1 MSSRG
6 AASGSG
12 DEGSAIPADP
22 SGLGRTGAPRDD
34 RQRRRWPLVLGGTV
48 AAVALV
54 AGGGGAYLNARLR
67 ASLPQEEGERAVKG
81 LGAPVRIER
90 DAHGV
95 PVVRGGSRLDV
106 ARATGFL
113 HAQERFFQ
121 MDLLRRSA
129 AGELAALFGR
139 PALEMDREARV
150 VRPRLVARRA
160 VKALR
165 ADERDMLSAYAA
177 GVNAGLASLGAP
189 PFEYVTLRSEP
200 AKWQDEDSLLCAFA
214 MYRDLQ
220 GRQPWGESVLGTMR
234 ETLPPELA
242 AFLAP
247 VGTEWDA
254 PIEGG
259 KIAMPAVPGPEVVDL
274 RKTKADAAA
283 ARVLPPSPEPA
294 VLAVLGRPV
303 GLQPTG
309 DDDAFVRGSNNWAV
323 AGAHTAHG
331 GALVANDMHLGI
343 SVPNTWY
350 RLSLVFPGADGER
363 RVTGVT
369 LPGAPFVVAGSNGHV
384 AWGFTN
390 SEGDWAD
397 LVLLE
402 PDPKNPDAY
411 LTPEGPRTLERETET
426 IEVKGEKAET
436 LAVESTIWGPVI
448 DKDGAG
454 RRRAL
459 AWVALREGGLNAAL
473 VRMESVRDLDEAQA
487 LAPEAGI
494 PNQNF
499 VVADAAGRVG
509 WTIIGRIPRRVGFDG
524 SVPTSWADGTRRW
537 DGWLPGAEYPRVVD
551 PPSGRIWTANA
562 RVVGGEKLAK
572 VGVGGYDLGARQ
584 GQIRDDLLA
593 LDKAS
598 ESDMLHV
605 QLDDRALFLARWQ
618 KLLLDTLTPDAVAQ
632 DARRAEARRLAEA
645 WGGHASIDSVG
656 YRVVRTFRE
665 RVRGYVLDPLL
676 APARARDE
684 KRLRPGS
691 APNSRWEGPVWALVT
706 ERPAHLLDPRYESWE
721 ALLLAAVDA
730 SVEELTKDG
739 RPLAART
746 WGERNT
752 TLIRH
757 PLSRAVPQLGSFLD
771 MPREPLPGDNHMPR
785 FQAPTSGASER
796 FSVSPGREDR
806 GYFHM
811 PCGQSGHPL
820 SPHYADGHAAWAKG
834 EPTPFL
840 PGPAV
845 HVLTLVP
852 GP

>member
-1 MSSRG
+1 M
-6 AASGSG
+6 
-12 DEGSAIPADP
+12 
-22 SGLGRTGAPRDD
+22 
-34 RQRRRWPLVLGGTV
+34 
-48 AAVALV
+48 
-54 AGGGGAYLNARLR
+54 
-67 ASLPQEEGERAVKG
+67 EGERAVAG

-90 DAHGV
+90 DALGV

-129 AGELAALFGR
+129 AGELAALIGR

-150 VRPRLVARRA
+150 LRLRLVARRA

-165 ADERDMLSAYAA
+165 ADERDMLAAYTSGA
-177 GVNAGLASLGAP
+177 NAGLAALGAP
-189 PFEYVTLRSEP
+189 PFEYLALRSEP
-200 AKWQDEDSLLCAFA
+200 VKWRDEDSLLCALA

-220 GRQPWGESVLGTMR
+220 GRQPSQESVLGLMR
-234 ETLPPELA
+234 ETLPPALA

-254 PIEGG
+254 PIEGDP
-259 KIAMPAVPGPEVVDL
+259 IPMPAVPGPEVVDL
-274 RKTKADAAA
+274 RRAQPEEAV
-283 ARVLPPSPEPA
+283 ARVSSPSDPGA
-294 VLAVLGRPV
+294 LAFLGVPI
-303 GLQPTG
+303 GLGSAG
-309 DDDAFVRGSNNWAV
+309 DDDAVRGSNNWAV
-323 AGAHTAHG
+323 AGTHTADG
-331 GALVANDMHLGI
+331 GALLANDMHLGI

-350 RLSLVFPGADGER
+350 RLSLVFPGVDGER

-402 PDPKNPDAY
+402 PDPANPEAY
-411 LTPEGPRTLERETET
+411 LTPEGPRKLERETET
-426 IEVKGEKAET
+426 IEVKGEKAEA

-448 DKDGAG
+448 DKDHAG

-459 AWVALREGGLNAAL
+459 AWVALREGGLNASL
-473 VRMESVRDLDEAQA
+473 VRMESVGGLDEAQA

-499 VVADAAGRVG
+499 VVADTAGRIG
-509 WTIIGRIPRRVGFDG
+509 WTIIGRIPRRVGQDG

-537 DGWLPGAEYPRVVD
+537 DGWLAPADYPRVVD

-562 RVVGGEKLAK
+562 RVVSGEKLAR

-593 LDKAS
+593 IEKATA
-598 ESDMLHV
+598 SDMLRV

-618 KLLLDTLTPDAVAQ
+618 RLLLGVLTPEAVAN
-632 DARRAEARRLAEA
+632 DPRRAEARRLVEA
-645 WGGHASIDSVG
+645 WGARAAIDSVG
-656 YRVVRTFRE
+656 YRVVRAFRE
-665 RVRGYVLDPLL
+665 RVRDLVLDPLL
-676 APARARDE
+676 APARARDP
-684 KRLRPGS
+684 KLRPGT
-691 APNSRWEGPVWALVT
+691 APNARWEGPVWALVT
-706 ERPAHLLDPRYESWE
+706 ERPAHLLDPRHASWD
-721 ALLLAAVDA
+721 ALLLAALDA
-730 SVEELTKDG
+730 ALEELTTNA

-757 PLSRAVPQLGSFLD
+757 PLSRAVPQLGGFLD

-785 FQAPTSGASER
+785 FQSPSAGASER
-796 FSVSPGREDR
+796 FAVSPGREDQ

-834 EPTPFL
+834 EKTPFL

>member
-1 MSSRG
+1 MTTPT
-6 AASGSG
+6 
-12 DEGSAIPADP
+12 D
-22 SGLGRTGAPRDD
+22 GR
-34 RQRRRWPLVLGGTV
+34 RRRWPLVLGGSV
-48 AAVALV
+48 AAAALA

-67 ASLPQEEGERAVKG
+67 ASLPQLKGERVVAG

-90 DAHGV
+90 DVLGV
-95 PVVRGGSRLDV
+95 PLVRGGSRLDV

-121 MDLLRRSA
+121 MDLFRRSA
-129 AGELAALFGR
+129 AGELAALIGR

-150 VRPRLVARRA
+150 LRLRLVARQA

-165 ADERDMLSAYAA
+165 ADERDMLAAYTA
-177 GVNAGLASLGAP
+177 GVNAGLAALGAP
-189 PFEYVTLRSEP
+189 PFEYLALRAEP
-200 AKWQDEDSLLCAFA
+200 VKWRAEDSLLCALA

-220 GRQPWGESVLGTMR
+220 GRQPSQESLLGLMR
-234 ETLPPELA
+234 GTLPPALA
-242 AFLAP
+242 DFLAP

-254 PIEGG
+254 PIEGDP
-259 KIAMPAVPGPEVVDL
+259 IPMPAVPAPDVVDL
-274 RKTKADAAA
+274 RRAQPAPV
-283 ARVLPPSPEPA
+283 ARAPLPSDRGLLALLGASIGLGPA
-294 VLAVLGRPV
+294 
-303 GLQPTG
+303 G
-309 DDDAFVRGSNNWAV
+309 DDEMVRGSNNWAV
-323 AGAHTAHG
+323 AGTHTAHG

-350 RLSLVFPGADGER
+350 RLSLAFPGVDGER

-369 LPGAPFVVAGSNGHV
+369 LPGAAFVVAGSNRHV

-402 PDPKNPDAY
+402 PDPANPDAY
-411 LTPEGPRTLERETET
+411 LTPEGPRTLQRETET

-436 LAVESTIWGPVI
+436 LVLESTIWGPVI
-448 DKDGAG
+448 DKDFAG

-459 AWVALREGGLNAAL
+459 AWVALREGGLNASL
-473 VRMESVRDLDEAQA
+473 VRMESVSSLDEAQA
-487 LAPEAGI
+487 LATEAGI
-494 PNQNF
+494 PNQNL
-499 VVADAAGRVG
+499 VVADAAGRIG
-509 WTIIGRIPRRVGFDG
+509 WTIIGRIPRRVGHDG
-524 SVPTSWADGTRRW
+524 RVPTSWADGTRRW
-537 DGWLPGAEYPRVVD
+537 DGWLAPEDYPRVVD
-551 PPSGRIWTANA
+551 PPSGRVWTANA

-584 GQIRDDLLA
+584 GQIRDGLLA
-593 LDKAS
+593 TERAS
-598 ESDMLHV
+598 ESDMLRI
-605 QLDDRALFLARWQ
+605 QLDDRALLLARWQ
-618 KLLLDTLTPDAVAQ
+618 RLLLRVLTPEAVAR
-632 DARRAEARRLAEA
+632 DPRRDEVRRVVDA
-645 WGGHASIDSVG
+645 WGERASVGSVG
-656 YRVVRTFRE
+656 YRVVRAFRE
-665 RVRGYVLDPLL
+665 RVKGLVLDPLL

-684 KRLRPGS
+684 KRLPPGT
-691 APNSRWEGPVWALVT
+691 APNARWEGPVWALVT
-706 ERPAHLLDPRYESWE
+706 ERPAHLLDPRYPSWD
-721 ALLLAAVDA
+721 ALLLAALDETVL
-730 SVEELTKDG
+730 ELTKDD
-739 RPLAART
+739 RRLAERT

-757 PLSRAVPQLGSFLD
+757 PLSRAVPRLGGFLD

-785 FQAPTSGASER
+785 FQSPSAGASER
-796 FSVSPGREDR
+796 FAVSPGREEQ

-820 SPHYADGHAAWAKG
+820 SPHYADGHSAWAKG
-834 EPTPFL
+834 EKAPFL

>member
-1 MSSRG
+1 MTTSV
-6 AASGSG
+6 AV
-12 DEGSAIPADP
+12 
-22 SGLGRTGAPRDD
+22 TGATGPRP
-34 RQRRRWPLVLGGTV
+34 RRRRWPLVLGGTV
-48 AAVALV
+48 AAVALA
-54 AGGGGAYLNARLR
+54 AGGGGAYVHARLR
-67 ASLPQEEGERAVKG
+67 ASLPQMEGERAVAG
-81 LGAPVRIER
+81 LGAPVRVER
-90 DAHGV
+90 DALGV

-106 ARATGFL
+106 ARVTGFL

-150 VRPRLVARRA
+150 LRLRLVARRA

-165 ADERDMLSAYAA
+165 ADERDMLAAYTA
-177 GVNAGLASLGAP
+177 GANTGLAALGAP
-189 PFEYVTLRSEP
+189 PFEYLALRSEP
-200 AKWQDEDSLLCAFA
+200 VKWRDEDSLLCALA

-220 GRQPWGESVLGTMR
+220 GRQPQQESLLGLMR
-234 ETLPPELA
+234 ETLPPALA
-242 AFLAP
+242 DFLAP

-254 PIEGG
+254 PIEGSP
-259 KIAMPAVPGPEVVDL
+259 IPMPAVPGPEVVDL
-274 RKTKADAAA
+274 RRAQPAAA
-283 ARVLPPSPEPA
+283 VAQALPPSDPGALALLGAPLGLGPA
-294 VLAVLGRPV
+294 
-303 GLQPTG
+303 G
-309 DDDAFVRGSNNWAV
+309 DDDGVRGSNNWAV
-323 AGAHTAHG
+323 AGTHTVHG
-331 GALVANDMHLGI
+331 GALLANDMHLGI

-350 RLSLVFPGADGER
+350 RLSLVFPGVEGER

-369 LPGAPFVVAGSNGHV
+369 LPGAPFVVTGSNGHV

-397 LVLLE
+397 VVLLE
-402 PDPKNPDAY
+402 PDPGNPEAY
-411 LTPEGPRTLERETET
+411 LTPEGPRKLDRETET
-426 IEVKGEKAET
+426 IEVKGEKAEA
-436 LAVESTIWGPVI
+436 LIVQSTIWGPVI
-448 DKDGAG
+448 DTDHAG

-473 VRMESVRDLDEAQA
+473 VRMEAVRDLAGAQA
-487 LAPEAGI
+487 LAPEAGM

-499 VVADAAGRVG
+499 VVADGSGRIG
-509 WTIIGRIPRRVGFDG
+509 WTIIGRIPRRVGHDG

-537 DGWLPGAEYPRVVD
+537 DGWLAPGDYPRVVD

-562 RVVGGEKLAK
+562 RVVSGENLVR

-593 LDKAS
+593 IEKAS
-598 ESDMLHV
+598 ESDMLRI
-605 QLDDRALFLARWQ
+605 QLDDRALLLARWQ
-618 KLLLDTLTPDAVAQ
+618 KLLLATLTPDATAS
-632 DARRAEARRLAEA
+632 DPRRAEARRLVEA
-645 WGGHASIDSVG
+645 WGEHAAIDSVG
-656 YRVVRTFRE
+656 YRVVRAFRD
-665 RVRGYVLDPLL
+665 RVRDLVLDPLL
-676 APARARDE
+676 APARAKDP
-684 KRLRPGS
+684 KRLRPGT
-691 APNSRWEGPVWALVT
+691 APNARWEGPVWALVT
-706 ERPAHLLDPRYESWE
+706 ERPAHLLDPRHASWD
-721 ALLLAAVDA
+721 ALLLAALDEAVL
-730 SVEELTKDG
+730 ELTKDD
-739 RPLAART
+739 RRLAERT

-757 PLSRAVPQLGSFLD
+757 PLSRAVPRLGGFLN

-785 FQAPTSGASER
+785 FQSPSAGASER
-796 FSVSPGREDR
+796 FAVSPGREEQ

-834 EPTPFL
+834 ERTPFL

-845 HVLTLVP
+845 QVLTLVP

>member
-1 MSSRG
+1 VTG
-6 AASGSG
+6 TAAAG
-12 DEGSAIPADP
+12 
-22 SGLGRTGAPRDD
+22 PR
-34 RQRRRWPLVLGGTV
+34 RRRWPLVLGASAATV
-48 AAVALV
+48 VLV
-54 AGGGGAYLNARLR
+54 GGGSGAYLQSRLR
-67 ASLPQEEGERAVKG
+67 ASLPQVEGERRVSG

-90 DAHGV
+90 DDHGV

-121 MDLLRRSA
+121 MDLLRRSP
-129 AGELAALFGR
+129 AGELAALFGPR
-139 PALEMDREARV
+139 ALDMDREAR
-150 VRPRLVARRA
+150 RLRLRRVARRA
-160 VKALR
+160 VLGLR
-165 ADERDMLSAYAA
+165 ADEKNLLAAYTA
-177 GVNAGLASLGAP
+177 GVNTGLAALGAP
-189 PFEYVTLRSEP
+189 PFEYLALRADP
-200 AKWQDEDSLLCAFA
+200 APWRDEDSLLCALA

-220 GRQPWGESVLGTMR
+220 GRQPSQESRLGLLR

-242 AFLAP
+242 DFVAP

-254 PIEGG
+254 PIEG
-259 KIAMPAVPGPEVVDL
+259 APMPMPGLPGPDVVDL
-274 RKTKADAAA
+274 RTVKPGPAA
-283 ARVLPPSPEPA
+283 ARALPAGGALALQGPPVVPA
-294 VLAVLGRPV
+294 AA
-303 GLQPTG
+303 
-309 DDDAFVRGSNNWAV
+309 DDEAFVRGSNNWAV
-323 AGAHTAHG
+323 AGTHTAHG
-331 GALVANDMHLGI
+331 GALLANDMHLGL

-350 RLSLVFPGADGER
+350 RLSLAFPGADGER

-369 LPGAPFVVAGSNGHV
+369 LPGAPFVVAGSNGRV

-402 PDPKNPDAY
+402 PEPGNPDAY
-411 LTPEGPRTLERETET
+411 RTPEGPRMLERETET
-426 IEVKGEKAET
+426 LEVKGEKAQA
-436 LAVESTIWGPVI
+436 LVVESTVWGPVV
-448 DKDGAG
+448 DADHEG

-473 VRMESVRDLDEAQA
+473 VRMESVGSLDEAQA
-487 LAPEAGI
+487 LAPEVGI

-509 WTIIGRIPRRVGFDG
+509 WTIIGRIPRRRGHDG
-524 SVPTSWADGTRRW
+524 SVPTSWADGTRGW
-537 DGWLPGAEYPRVVD
+537 DGWLSPEDYPRVVD

-584 GQIRDDLLA
+584 GQIRDDLLGTE
-593 LDKAS
+593 KAR
-598 ESDMLHV
+598 EEDMLRI
-605 QLDDRALFLARWQ
+605 QLDDRALLLARWQ
-618 KLLLDTLTPDAVAQ
+618 DLVLRVLTPDGVAQ
-632 DARRAEARRLAEA
+632 DPRRAEARRLIEA

-656 YRVVRTFRE
+656 YRIVRAFRE
-665 RVRGYVLDPLL
+665 SVRGLVLDPLL

-684 KRLRPGS
+684 KLLPPGT
-691 APNSRWEGPVWALVT
+691 APNPRWEGPVWALVT
-706 ERPAHLLDPRYESWE
+706 ERPPHLLDPRFPSWD
-721 ALLLAAVDA
+721 ALLLAALDE
-730 SVEELTKDG
+730 SVLELTRDG

-757 PLSRAVPQLGSFLD
+757 PLSRAVPWLGSFLD

-785 FQAPTSGASER
+785 FQSPTAGASER
-796 FSVSPGREDR
+796 FAVSPGREEQ

-820 SPHYADGHAAWAKG
+820 SPHYADGHAAWARG
-834 EPTPFL
+834 EKTPFL
-840 PGPAV
+840 PGPPV
-845 HVLTLVP
+845 QVLTLVP